1 MDFQPGSLVKVR
13 NREWIVQ
20 PSDDAEVMLLKP
32 LGGSEDEITGIY
44 LPLNNPDDR
53 IESTDFPKPSI
64 SQLGD
69 FATAKLLYN
78 AARLSFRNGAGPFR
92 SMAKLSFRPRSYQM
106 VPLIMA
112 LKQEVI
118 RLMIADDVGIGK
130 TPESLLIAKELL
142 ERREIKRFAVICPP
156 HLCDQWQREI
166 KDKFDIDA
174 VIIRSNSQA
183 RLDRE
188 IQGDVSVFQ
197 YFPYQVI
204 SIDYIKSDTRRN
216 VFIKECPEL
225 CIVDEVHTCANPA
238 GAIRGQQQR
247 YSLIYELSQK
257 EKQHLVLLTATPHSG
272 KAEEFQSL
280 LGLIKPKFEK
290 ITLGEAKQDER
301 KEIADHFVQR
311 KRADIIK
318 WMDEETLF
326 PDRDSGEIGYKL
338 SPDYALFYNELL
350 DFARGLTVGSQKES
364 RVKQRMRYWTAL
376 ALMRGCMSSPQA
388 GLEMLERRINK
399 QSLELEE
406 EIDLTEN
413 PVLDNNE
420 AFDADNTPSQ
430 VMDKAEWESSEIRS
444 IKNLQ
449 KLLENAQ
456 GIKSDIKAKNALTIV
471 TQWLEETPVHFNS
484 VIFCRYIATAK
495 YLGEVIGPAL
505 KKKFGKEIDVQ
516 VITSEDPDEVRK
528 QRIDDMKPSPK
539 RVLIATD
546 CLSEGINLQE
556 SFNAVLHYDLPW
568 NPNRLEQRE
577 GRVDRFGQVSPVV
590 KTYLLFGKDNPID
603 GVVLKVLI
611 NKVREIKRDLKISMP
626 FPDDSQSIMDAVLQS
641 VLLNPKKIQ
650 ENLQLG
656 LFDGSDEIKKA
667 ELEITKKMDDAAK
680 REKASR
686 DLFAQHAIKAQD
698 IDDDLKAVDEAIG
711 NPNTVKDFVKEAM
724 AYLGIQIDPFK
735 EGFKLYYNN
744 LPEVLKSALPIDPK
758 KQFTPITFKSP
769 TPDGYHYLGRNH
781 AFVEQ
786 LSQYILAAAIN
797 PEPNFNIARAAV
809 IKTRAV
815 SIQTTL
821 LLFRVRNVIGE
832 KVGSTQLVAEEMLLW
847 GYEGMAE
854 EKQFLSLDQARSLL
868 EIASSTEMLTEPR
881 KQATLKDELDA
892 LDSIKKD
899 FDQVALQRAEV
910 LVQAHEKFRKLVGG
924 VKYQPVLPV
933 LPMDIMGIYI
943 LIPDN
948 KTSQN

>member
-1 MDFQPGSLVKVR
+1 MR

-20 PSDDAEVMLLKP
+20 PSDDTEVMLLKP

-53 IESTDFPKPSI
+53 IDSTDFPKPTVA
-64 SQLGD
+64 QLGNYS
-69 FATAKLLYN
+69 TAKLLYN

-112 LKQEVI
+112 LKQDII

-142 ERREIKRFAVICPP
+142 ERREIKRFAVVCPP

-166 KDKFDIDA
+166 KDKFDLDA

-225 CIVDEVHTCANPA
+225 CIVDEAHTCAKPS
-238 GAIRGQQQR
+238 GANRSAQLR
-247 YSLIYELSQK
+247 YSLIYDLSQK
-257 EKQHLVLLTATPHSG
+257 DKQHLVLLTATPHSG
-272 KAEEFQSL
+272 KPEEFQSL
-280 LGLIKPKFEK
+280 LGLLKPKFET
-290 ITLGEAKQDER
+290 ITLGVAKQEER

-326 PDRDSGEIGYKL
+326 PERDSGEVGYRL
-338 SPDYALFYNELL
+338 SAEYALFYNELL

-364 RVKQRMRYWTAL
+364 KIKQRMRYWTAL
-376 ALMRGCMSSPQA
+376 ALMRGCMSSPRA
-388 GLEMLERRINK
+388 GLEMLERRVNN
-399 QSLELEE
+399 QNLELDEE
-406 EIDLTEN
+406 ADLTEN
-413 PVLDNNE
+413 PVMDNNE

-430 VMDKAEWESSEIRS
+430 IMDKTGWESEELKS
-444 IKNLQ
+444 IKKLQ
-449 KLLENAQ
+449 KLLEQAQ
-456 GIKSDIKAKNALTIV
+456 GIKLDTKAKNALQLV
-471 TQWLEETPVHFNS
+471 LEWMGENFNT

-495 YLGEVIGPAL
+495 YLGEILGPEL

-528 QRIDDMKPSPK
+528 QRIDDMKPFVR

-577 GRVDRFGQVSPVV
+577 GRVDRFGQSSPTV
-590 KTYLLFGKDNPID
+590 KTYLLYGKDNPID

-611 NKVREIKRDLKISMP
+611 HKVREIKRDLKISIP

-656 LFDGSDEIKKA
+656 LFDGSEKIKEA
-667 ELEITKKMDDAAK
+667 ELEITRKLDDAAK

-698 IDDDLKAVDEAIG
+698 IDEDLKAVDEAIG
-711 NPNTVKDFVKEAM
+711 NPNTVQDFVKEAM
-724 AYLGIQIDPFK
+724 AYLGAQMDGFK
-735 EGFKLYYNN
+735 EGYKLYYFN
-744 LPEVLKSALPIDPK
+744 LPEALKNTLPIDLK
-758 KQFTPITFKSP
+758 KQFITITFKSP
-769 TPDGYHYLGRNH
+769 TPDGYVYLGRNH

-786 LSQYILAAAIN
+786 LSQHIMAAAIN
-797 PEPNFNIARAAV
+797 PEPNFTIARAAV
-809 IKTRAV
+809 IKTKAV
-815 SIQTTL
+815 AIQTTL

-832 KVGSTQLVAEEMLLW
+832 KGGSTQLVAEEMLLW

-854 EKQFLSLDQARSLL
+854 EKQFLSLDQARNHL
-868 EIASSTEMLTEPR
+868 EIASSSEMLTEPR
-881 KQATLKDELDA
+881 KQATLKEELEG

-910 LVQAHEKFRKLVGG
+910 LVKAHEKFRKLVGG

-933 LPMDIMGIYI
+933 LPMDIMGIYV
-943 LIPDN
+943 LIPDQ
-948 KTSQN
+948 K

>member
-1 MDFQPGSLVKVR
+1 MDFQPGSLIKVR

-20 PSDDAEVMLLKP
+20 PSDDSEVLLIKP
-32 LGGSEDEITGIY
+32 LGGSEDEITGIF

-53 IESTDFPKPSI
+53 VVSTDFPKPTVD
-64 SQLGD
+64 QLGD

-112 LKQEVI
+112 LKQNVI

-204 SIDYIKSDTRRN
+204 SIDYIKSDSRKN

-225 CIVDEVHTCANPA
+225 CIVDEVHTCAKPKGVVN
-238 GAIRGQQQR
+238 GQHLR
-247 YSLIYELSQK
+247 YSLLYELSQK
-257 EKQHLVLLTATPHSG
+257 TNQHLVLLTATPHSG
-272 KAEEFQSL
+272 KPEEFQSL
-280 LGLIKPKFEK
+280 LGLLKLKFEK
-290 ITLGEAKQDER
+290 INLGEAKVEER

-311 KRADIIK
+311 KRADVVK

-326 PDRDSGEIGYKL
+326 PERDSAEVAYKL
-338 SPDYALFYNELL
+338 SAEYALFYNELL
-350 DFARGLTVGSQKES
+350 DFARGLTVGSQGES
-364 RVKQRMRYWTAL
+364 KIKQRMRYWTAL
-376 ALMRGCMSSPQA
+376 ALMRGCMSSPKA

-406 EIDLTEN
+406 EADLTEN
-413 PVLDNNE
+413 PVLDNSE

-430 VMDKAEWESSEIRS
+430 VMDKAELESQEIKVIR
-444 IKNLQ
+444 KLQ
-449 KLLENAQ
+449 KLLEHTQ
-456 GIKSDIKAKNALTIV
+456 GIKLDNKADNALKIV
-471 TQWLEETPVHFNS
+471 YGWLQESPIHFNS

-495 YLGEVIGPAL
+495 YLGEVLGPIL
-505 KKKFGKEIDVQ
+505 KKKFGKVIDVQ

-539 RVLIATD
+539 RILIATD
-546 CLSEGINLQE
+546 CLSEGINLQDN
-556 SFNAVLHYDLPW
+556 FNAVLHYDLPW

-577 GRVDRFGQVSPVV
+577 GRVDRFGQSSPSV
-590 KTYLLFGKDNPID
+590 KTYLLYGKDNPID

-611 NKVREIKRDLKISMP
+611 RKVREIKRDLKISMP

-650 ENLQLG
+650 ENLQMG
-656 LFDGSDEIKKA
+656 LFDGSEEIKQA
-667 ELEITKKMDDAAK
+667 ELEITKKLDDAAK

-686 DLFAQHAIKAQD
+686 DLFAQHAIKARD
-698 IDDDLKAVDEAIG
+698 IEDDLKAVDAAIG
-711 NPNTVKDFVKEAM
+711 NPDTVKDFVKEAM
-724 AYLGIQIDPFK
+724 AYLGVQVD
-735 EGFKLYYNN
+735 EYRQGFRLYYNN
-744 LPEVLKSALPIDPK
+744 LPEVLKSTLSLEGR
-758 KQFTPITFKSP
+758 QQYLQVTFKSP
-769 TPDGYHYLGRNH
+769 TPEGYHYLGRNH

-786 LSQYILAAAIN
+786 LSEYIIAAAIN
-797 PEPNFNIARAAV
+797 PEPNFSIARAAV
-809 IKTRAV
+809 IKTKSV
-815 SIQTTL
+815 STQTTL

-832 KVGSTQLVAEEMLLW
+832 KGGANQLVAEEMLLW
-847 GYEGMAE
+847 GYEGMAD
-854 EKQFLSLDQARSLL
+854 EKQFLSLEKAKELL
-868 EIASSTEMLTEPR
+868 SIASSTDMLTEPR
-881 KQATLKDELDA
+881 KLTTIREQLDELND
-892 LDSIKKD
+892 IKSD
-899 FDQVALQRAEV
+899 FDQVALDRAKV
-910 LVQAHEKFRKLVGG
+910 LVEAHEKFRKLVGG
-924 VKYQPVLPV
+924 VKYQPVLPI
-933 LPMDIMGIYI
+933 LPMDIMGIYV

-948 KTSQN
+948 K

>member
-20 PSDDAEVMLLKP
+20 PSDDEEVMLIKP
-32 LGGSEDEITGIY
+32 LGGSEDEITGIF
-44 LPLNNPDDR
+44 LPLNNPDDK
-53 IESTDFPKPSI
+53 IESTDFPKPTVD
-64 SQLGD
+64 QLGD

-112 LKQEVI
+112 LQQEVI

-204 SIDYIKSDTRRN
+204 SVDYIKSDTRRN
-216 VFIKECPEL
+216 VFIKECPEF
-225 CIVDEVHTCANPA
+225 CIVDEVHTCAKPA
-238 GAIRGQQQR
+238 GTNKGQHLR
-247 YSLIYELSQK
+247 YSLIYDLAQK
-257 EKQHLVLLTATPHSG
+257 PNQHLVLLTATPHSG

-280 LGLIKPKFEK
+280 LGLLKPKFEK
-290 ITLGEAKQDER
+290 ITLGDAKQEER
-301 KEIADHFVQR
+301 KEIAGHFVQR
-311 KRADIIK
+311 KRADVVK

-326 PDRDSGEIGYKL
+326 PMRDSAEVGYKL
-338 SPDYALFYNELL
+338 SAEYALFYNELL
-350 DFARGLTVGSQKES
+350 DFARGLTVGTQKES
-364 RVKQRMRYWTAL
+364 KIKQRMRYWTAL

-399 QSLELEE
+399 QNLELEE
-406 EIDLTEN
+406 EVDLTEN
-413 PVLDNNE
+413 PVLDNDE

-430 VMDKAEWESSEIRS
+430 VMDKAEWESDEIRS
-444 IKNLQ
+444 IKKLQ
-449 KLLENAQ
+449 KLLEQAQ
-456 GIKSDIKAKNALTIV
+456 GVKLDYKAKDALTIV
-471 TQWLEETPVHFNS
+471 SDWLNESPYHFNA

-495 YLGEVIGPAL
+495 YLGEVLGTVL
-505 KKKFGKEIDVQ
+505 KRKFGKDLDVQ

-577 GRVDRFGQVSPVV
+577 GRVDRFGQSSPSI
-590 KTYLLFGKDNPID
+590 KTYLLYGKDNPID

-611 NKVREIKRDLKISMP
+611 HKVKEIKRDLKISMP

-667 ELEITKKMDDAAK
+667 ELQFTKKLDDAAK

-686 DLFAQHAIKAQD
+686 DLFAQHAIKAKD
-698 IDDDLKAVDEAIG
+698 IEDDLKAVDAAIG
-711 NPNTVKDFVKEAM
+711 NPDTVKNFVKEAM
-724 AYLGIQIDPFK
+724 AYLGVQIDPYK
-735 EGFKLYYNN
+735 EGFRLYFNN
-744 LPEVLKSALPIDPK
+744 IPEVLKTALVLDIK
-758 KQFTPITFKSP
+758 KQYIQVTFKSP
-769 TPDGYHYLGRNH
+769 TPEAYIYLGRNH

-786 LSQYILAAAIN
+786 LSQYIMAAALN
-797 PEPNFNIARAAV
+797 PEPNFKIARAAV
-809 IKTRAV
+809 IKTKAV
-815 SIQTTL
+815 DQQTTL

-832 KVGSTQLVAEEMLLW
+832 KGGATQLVAEEMLLW

-854 EKQFLSLDQARSLL
+854 EKQFLGLDQAKKLL
-868 EIASSTEMLTEPR
+868 EIASSTDMLTEPR
-881 KQATLKDELDA
+881 KQATLKEELDA
-892 LDSIKKD
+892 LDDIKAD
-899 FDQVALQRAEV
+899 FDRVALQRAEV
-910 LVQAHEKFRKLVGG
+910 LVTAHEKFRKLVGG

-933 LPMDIMGIYI
+933 LPMDIMGIYV
-943 LIPDN
+943 LIPD
-948 KTSQN
+948 KK

>member
-53 IESTDFPKPSI
+53 IESTDFSKPTVD
-64 SQLGD
+64 QLGNYS
-69 FATAKLLYN
+69 TAKLLYN

-106 VPLIMA
+106 VPMIMA
-112 LKQEVI
+112 LKQDII
-118 RLMIADDVGIGK
+118 RLIIADDVGVGK
-130 TPESLLIAKELL
+130 TLESLLIAKELL
-142 ERREIKRFAVICPP
+142 ERREIKRFAVVCPP

-166 KDKFDIDA
+166 KDKFDLDA

-225 CIVDEVHTCANPA
+225 CIVDEAHTCAKPS
-238 GAIRGQQQR
+238 GANRSAQLR
-247 YSLIYELSQK
+247 YSLIYDLSQK
-257 EKQHLVLLTATPHSG
+257 DKQHLVLLTATPHSG
-272 KAEEFQSL
+272 KPEEFQSL
-280 LGLIKPKFEK
+280 LGLLKPKFET
-290 ITLGEAKQDER
+290 ITLGVAKQEER

-326 PDRDSGEIGYKL
+326 PERDSGEVGYKL
-338 SPDYALFYNELL
+338 SAEYALFYNELL

-364 RVKQRMRYWTAL
+364 KIKQRMRYWTAL
-376 ALMRGCMSSPQA
+376 ALMRGCMSSPRA
-388 GLEMLERRINK
+388 GLEMLERRINN
-399 QSLELEE
+399 QNLELDEE
-406 EIDLTEN
+406 ADLTEN
-413 PVLDNNE
+413 PVMDNNE

-430 VMDKAEWESSEIRS
+430 IMDKTGWESEELKS
-444 IKNLQ
+444 IKKLQ
-449 KLLENAQ
+449 KLLEQAQ
-456 GIKSDIKAKNALTIV
+456 GIKLDNKAKNALQLV
-471 TQWLEETPVHFNS
+471 VDWMGENFNT

-495 YLGEVIGPAL
+495 YLGQILGPEL

-528 QRIDDMKPSPK
+528 QRIDDMKPSAR

-577 GRVDRFGQVSPVV
+577 GRVDRFGQSSPTV
-590 KTYLLFGKDNPID
+590 KTYLLYGKDNPID

-611 NKVREIKRDLKISMP
+611 HKVKEIKRDLKISIP

-656 LFDGSDEIKKA
+656 LFDGSEKIKEA
-667 ELEITKKMDDAAK
+667 ELEITRKLDDAAK

-698 IDDDLKAVDEAIG
+698 IDEDLKAVDEAIG
-711 NPNTVKDFVKEAM
+711 NPNTVQDFVKEAM
-724 AYLGIQIDPFK
+724 AYLGAQMDAFK
-735 EGFKLYYNN
+735 EGYKLYYFN
-744 LPEVLKSALPIDPK
+744 LPEVLKSTLPIDPK
-758 KQFTPITFKSP
+758 KQFLTITFKSP
-769 TPDGYHYLGRNH
+769 TPDGYVYLGRNH

-786 LSQYILAAAIN
+786 LSQYIMATAIN

-809 IKTRAV
+809 IKTKAV
-815 SIQTTL
+815 AIQTTL

-832 KVGSTQLVAEEMLLW
+832 KGGSTQLVAEEMLLW

-854 EKQFLSLDQARSLL
+854 EKQFLNLDQARNLL
-868 EIASSTEMLTEPR
+868 EIASSSELLTEPR
-881 KQATLKDELDA
+881 KQAALKEELEA

-899 FDQVALQRAEV
+899 FDQVALQQAEV
-910 LVQAHEKFRKLVGG
+910 LVKAHEKFRKLVGG

-933 LPMDIMGIYI
+933 LPMDIMGIYV
-943 LIPDN
+943 LIPDQ
-948 KTSQN
+948 K

>member
-1 MDFQPGSLVKVR
+1 MDFQAGSLVKVR

-20 PSDDAEVMLLKP
+20 PSDDAEVMMLKP

-53 IESTDFPKPSI
+53 IESTDFPKPTVA
-64 SQLGD
+64 QLGD
-69 FATAKLLYN
+69 YATAKLLYN

-112 LKQEVI
+112 LKQDII

-142 ERREIKRFAVICPP
+142 ERREIKRFAVVCPP

-166 KDKFDIDA
+166 KDKFDLDA

-225 CIVDEVHTCANPA
+225 CIVDEAHTCAKPA
-238 GAIRGQQQR
+238 GANRSAQLR
-247 YSLIYELSQK
+247 YNLIYDLSQK

-280 LGLIKPKFEK
+280 LGLLKPKFET
-290 ITLGEAKQDER
+290 ITLGVAKQEER
-301 KEIADHFVQR
+301 REIADHFVQR
-311 KRADIIK
+311 KRADVIK

-326 PDRDSGEIGYKL
+326 PDRDSGEVGYKL
-338 SPDYALFYNELL
+338 TAEYALFYNELL

-364 RVKQRMRYWTAL
+364 KIKQRMRYWTAL

-388 GLEMLERRINK
+388 GLEMLERRINN
-399 QSLELEE
+399 QSLEIEE
-406 EIDLTEN
+406 ETDLSEN
-413 PVLDNNE
+413 PVLDNDE

-430 VMDKAEWESSEIRS
+430 VMDKAEWESEEIKS
-444 IKNLQ
+444 IKKLQ
-449 KLLENAQ
+449 KLLGQAQ
-456 GIKSDIKAKNALTIV
+456 GIKLDTKAKNALELV
-471 TQWLEETPVHFNS
+471 SGWLNENFNT

-495 YLGEVIGPAL
+495 YLGELLGPEL

-528 QRIDDMKPSPK
+528 QRIDDMKPSTK

-546 CLSEGINLQE
+546 CLSEGINLQQ

-577 GRVDRFGQVSPVV
+577 GRVDRFGQSSPTV

-611 NKVREIKRDLKISMP
+611 HKVREIKRDLKISLP

-667 ELEITKKMDDAAK
+667 ELEITRKLDDAAK

-686 DLFAQHAIKAQD
+686 DLFAQHAVKAQD
-698 IDDDLKAVDEAIG
+698 IEDDLKAVDEAIG
-711 NPNTVKDFVKEAM
+711 NPNTVRDFVKEAM
-724 AYLGIQIDPFK
+724 AYLGAQMDAFK
-735 EGFKLYYNN
+735 EGYKLYYNN
-744 LPEVLKSALPIDPK
+744 LPEVLKSTLPIDPK
-758 KQFTPITFKSP
+758 KQFIQITFKSP
-769 TPDGYHYLGRNH
+769 TPDGYLYLGRNH

-786 LSQYILAAAIN
+786 LSQYIMAAAIN
-797 PEPNFNIARAAV
+797 PEPSFSIARAAV
-809 IKTRAV
+809 IKTKAV

-832 KVGSTQLVAEEMLLW
+832 KGGSTQLVAEEMLLW

-854 EKQFLSLDQARSLL
+854 EKQFLSLEQARNLL

-881 KQATLKDELDA
+881 KQATLKEELEA
-892 LDSIKKD
+892 LGSIKKD

-910 LVQAHEKFRKLVGG
+910 LVKAHEKFRKLVGG
-924 VKYQPVLPV
+924 IKYQPVLPV

-948 KTSQN
+948 N